1 MFQHAGEKQSLNFDE
16 GEIILVNKP
25 LEWTSFDIVAR
36 VRAMFNIKKIG
47 HAGTLD
53 PKATGL
59 LILCTGKM
67 TKKIDQFIGM
77 EKEYTGIMELGAV
90 TKSFDSEMELIEKKD
105 FSKVTKAEVEEDFN
119 SFMGSQKQ
127 LPPMFSAIKK
137 NGRRLYKDARKGIE
151 IARETRDVF
160 IKEFLMTSFDLPFV
174 GFRVVCSKGTYIRS
188 LANDSGRK
196 IGCGAYLKQLTRT
209 RIGEFSINDAYDV
222 TQLHLLESKFPTGRS
237 QQHAIV

>member
-1 MFQHAGEKQSLNFDE
+1 MMIQHAGEKQSLNFEE
-16 GEIILVNKP
+16 GELILVNKP
-25 LEWTSFDIVAR
+25 LDWTSFDIVAR

-67 TKKIDQFIGM
+67 TKQINQFIGL
-77 EKEYTGIMELGAV
+77 EKEYTGLIELGAV
-90 TKSFDSEMELIEKKD
+90 TKSFDSEMEAIERKD
-105 FSKVTKAEVEEDFN
+105 FSKISRAEVEQVFN
-119 SFMGSQKQ
+119 SFIGAQKQ

-151 IARETRDVF
+151 IDRETRDIF
-160 IKEFLMTSFDLPFV
+160 IKEFLLTSFVLPFA

-188 LANDSGRK
+188 LANDSGVK
-196 IGCGAYLKQLTRT
+196 LGCGAYLKQLTRT
-209 RIGEFSINDAYDV
+209 KIGEFNVNDAYDV
-222 TQLHLLESKFPTGRS
+222 TQLHLMESKI
-237 QQHAIV
+237 QQTVTV